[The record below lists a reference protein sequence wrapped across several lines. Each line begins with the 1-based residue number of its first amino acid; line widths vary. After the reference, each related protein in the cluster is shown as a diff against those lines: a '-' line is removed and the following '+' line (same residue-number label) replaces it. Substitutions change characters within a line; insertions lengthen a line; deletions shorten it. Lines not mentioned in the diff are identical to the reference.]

1 MSENC
6 ERWGSKVN
14 TIQNSQSCKT
24 QRNSTARP
32 RVHESTY
39 SSLAIHMQMN
49 HIISIII
56 LKFNSRNVFLFMFL
70 DVLNKF
76 APLENGKCYWKEL
89 KASALLIYLFEF
101 IFVFVWIYFE
111 SFFSSDFFIIS
122 TIYRDRLCSFLC
134 FLVVLRYYKCIMSV
148 NRKLTNYDLKCFIYL
163 LFVWSL

>member
-1 MSENC
+1 MNSEA
-6 ERWGSKVN
+6 SKSIPYRISNRVKFS
-14 TIQNSQSCKT
+14 I
-24 QRNSTARP
+24 NSTAQP

-56 LKFNSRNVFLFMFL
+56 LKFNSQNVFLFMFL

-101 IFVFVWIYFE
+101 IFEFV
-111 SFFSSDFFIIS
+111 
-122 TIYRDRLCSFLC
+122 
-134 FLVVLRYYKCIMSV
+134 
-148 NRKLTNYDLKCFIYL
+148 
-163 LFVWSL
+163 